1 MSRFLRDNVFQLI
14 FRGSYKRI
22 NHRKKL
28 SVGRWKAKLLDNKSD
43 WIIGFTKFS
52 KPESS
57 KTYHNG
63 AVYIDSNRNKI
74 YDDTSSDHAVYDKR
88 IPTSYRS
95 LDYTKKMIKMQKG
108 KVKVWFS
115 KQAKIP
121 YLNEYADGYY
131 KIRITDNKSGEDYD
145 YDSYKSG
152 FEELIREVF
161 GVHIV

>member
-1 MSRFLRDNVFQLI
+1 MSRLRDNGFQLI

-28 SVGRWKAKLLDNKSD
+28 SVGRWKAKLLDNKND
-43 WIIGFTKFS
+43 RIIGFTKFS

-121 YLNEYADGYY
+121 NLMSTQMAIIKFESP
-131 KIRITDNKSGEDYD
+131 IKSQEN
-145 YDSYKSG
+145 
-152 FEELIREVF
+152 IMTMI
-161 GVHIV
+161 HINQVSKN